1 MCILTKEEQRKIARE
16 NLNKMSYFDRSFKSQ
31 MIVSD
36 IINSKLI
43 NNHSHI
49 LLYKAMITE
58 VNIDWLLEFAMTYGK
73 QCYLPRVN
81 GDNIELVKYP
91 CRLKKGAFG
100 ILEPVGEAVQTN
112 IDLCIVP
119 VLAVDK
125 NNNRLGKGKGYYDRF
140 FAKFPNCKKVAVA
153 FREQQFDNIAT
164 EEHDVKMDEIF
175 VR

>member
-1 MCILTKEEQRKIARE
+1 MCILTKAEQRKIASE

-58 VNIDWLLEFAMTYGK
+58 VNIDWLLEFTMTYGK

-81 GDNIELVKYP
+81 GNEIELVKYP
-91 CRLKKGAFG
+91 CPLQKGAFG

-119 VLAVDK
+119 VMAVD
-125 NNNRLGKGKGYYDRF
+125 NEGHRLGKGKGYYDRF
-140 FAKFPNCKKVAVA
+140 FKKYPNCTKVAVA
-153 FREQQFDNIAT
+153 FKEQVFDSIVT
-164 EEHDVKMDEIF
+164 EEHDVIMDKIF

>member
-1 MCILTKEEQRKIARE
+1 
-16 NLNKMSYFDRSFKSQ
+16 

-81 GDNIELVKYP
+81 GDNIEAGPRDGGQKDI
-91 CRLKKGAFG
+91 LKRACAKGRNCQCES
-100 ILEPVGEAVQTN
+100 LQ
-112 IDLCIVP
+112 
-119 VLAVDK
+119 
-125 NNNRLGKGKGYYDRF
+125 YQDR
-140 FAKFPNCKKVAVA
+140 
-153 FREQQFDNIAT
+153 
-164 EEHDVKMDEIF
+164 
-175 VR
+175 